1 MHPFRK
7 HLLFVLY
14 DNTIKMCYFRH
25 TLLKAAFKRA
35 VVHVVV
41 CSSGTL
47 QYCSLNQSR
56 LLLLYD
62 FVKFGLELL
71 MYVTWY
77 ALLIVYDRLT
87 LFIRLMK
94 VNKN

>member
-1 MHPFRK
+1 MHPFSK

-14 DNTIKMCYFRH
+14 GNTIKMSYFRH

-35 VVHVVV
+35 VVHIVLR
-41 CSSGTL
+41 SSGSL

-62 FVKFGLELL
+62 FVKFRLEPL

-77 ALLIVYDRLT
+77 ALLIVCDRVT
-87 LFIRLMK
+87 VFIRLMK
-94 VNKN
+94 VHEN